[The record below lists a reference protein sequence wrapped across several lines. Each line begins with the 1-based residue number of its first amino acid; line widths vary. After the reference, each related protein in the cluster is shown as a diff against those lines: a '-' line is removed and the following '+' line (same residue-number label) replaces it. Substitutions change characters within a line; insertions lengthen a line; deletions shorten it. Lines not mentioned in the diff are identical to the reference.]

1 MITKQKRHL
10 RKTFA
15 IPLVVIT
22 CLSGI
27 YCVGSED
34 TTICMISFVMFICGT
49 WILGSQAN
57 D

>member
-10 RKTFA
+10 RKAFA
-15 IPLVVIT
+15 IPLVAIT

-34 TTICMISFVMFICGT
+34 TAICMISFIMFICGT